1 MKLIKFLLLVQLFLL
16 GGKNVLLAQQ
26 KDDVIYLTD
35 GQQKKGKIV
44 TIADDLIKFS
54 YPGESVLY
62 ELKKDKINKIVFANG
77 REEVFEPAAAP
88 ESTAAPETTAA
99 TKSLPS
105 GNLLAVIPFEIASN
119 DQSIMTDAMRK
130 KIQESCVEAIQGQKL
145 AVQLQDPRT
154 TNAILA
160 KNGINFS
167 DIEHHTPDDLA
178 KILNVDYVVMGV
190 YDIENKGASTYG
202 SSVSTYDAKQ
212 KGDKEK
218 GTAVTSNNSYTVVN
232 YDTKVHLTI
241 YDNTGRQLFSDSRSP
256 LFGNLDS
263 YKGALK
269 TLAKRMPLKK

>member
-1 MKLIKFLLLVQLFLL
+1 MNLIKFLLLVQLILL

-54 YPGESVLY
+54 YPGEDLVY
-62 ELKKDKINKIVFANG
+62 ELKKDKISKILFANG
-77 REEVFEPAAAP
+77 REEVFEETVAP
-88 ESTAAPETTAA
+88 KSTTSNN
-99 TKSLPS
+99 SLSPN

-130 KIQESCVEAIQGQKL
+130 KVQESCVEAIQGQKL

-202 SSVSTYDAKQ
+202 SSVSTYDSKQ

-218 GTAVTSNNSYTVVN
+218 GTAVTSNNSYTLVN
-232 YDTKVHLTI
+232 YNTKVHLTI
-241 YDNTGRQLFSDSRSP
+241 YDNAGRQLFSDSRSP

-263 YKGALK
+263 YKGTLK

>member
-1 MKLIKFLLLVQLFLL
+1 MKLIKFLLLVQLILL
-16 GGKNVLLAQQ
+16 GGENVLLAQQ

-54 YPGESVLY
+54 YPGENLVY
-62 ELKKDKINKIVFANG
+62 ELKKDKISKILFANG
-77 REEVFEPAAAP
+77 REEVFEETVAP
-88 ESTAAPETTAA
+88 KSTTSNN
-99 TKSLPS
+99 SLSPN

-119 DQSIMTDAMRK
+119 DQSIMTAAMRK

-178 KILNVDYVVMGV
+178 KILNVNYVVMGV

-202 SSVSTYDAKQ
+202 SSVSTYDSKQ

-232 YDTKVHLTI
+232 YNTKVHLTI

-256 LFGNLDS
+256 LFGNVDS